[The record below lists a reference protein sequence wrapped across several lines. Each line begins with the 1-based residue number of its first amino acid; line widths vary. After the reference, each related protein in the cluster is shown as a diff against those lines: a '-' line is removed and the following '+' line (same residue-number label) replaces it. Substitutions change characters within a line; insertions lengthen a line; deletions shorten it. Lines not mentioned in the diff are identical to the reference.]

1 MKAPH
6 DAQSNRA
13 AHIPILITSSITPHD
28 TGVKLVDPQMRLY
41 HAIEAIEHWI
51 RVAPKAKFVLCDGSN
66 FDFRPIMNERFP
78 KTEIECLYFQNEQE
92 KIAQYGRGYGEGEI
106 IQFALNQSKHLGQ
119 ANAFAK
125 CSSKLWVANFTEC
138 LKEWQ
143 GDSLFSG
150 VFRNTFSP
158 TKPIEM
164 IQIDTR
170 FYVVKKSFYIENLCD
185 AHHKIGVTE
194 GFGLEDSFHLILLAE
209 KQEKYLFSVP
219 PVIKGV
225 GGGTGKYYKS
235 TRLRILKERL
245 RTAKIKQSLE
255 FRNLFN

>member
-1 MKAPH
+1 MKPTH
-6 DAQSNRA
+6 DAQSNQTT
-13 AHIPILITSSITPHD
+13 HLPILITSSITPHD
-28 TGVKLVDPQMRLY
+28 IGVKLADPRKRLY

-66 FDFRPIMNERFP
+66 FDFRPIINERFP
-78 KTEIECLYFQNEQE
+78 KIEIECMYFQNDQK

-106 IQFALNQSKHLGQ
+106 IQFALNQSKHLSQ
-119 ANAFAK
+119 SNVFAK
-125 CSSKLWVANFTEC
+125 CSSKLWVENFNEC

-150 VFRNTFSP
+150 VFRNAFSP

-164 IQIDTR
+164 IQVDTR
-170 FYVVKKSFYIENLCD
+170 FYVVEKRFYKDNLCD
-185 AHHKIGVTE
+185 AHHKIEVTK
-194 GFGLEDSFHLILLAE
+194 GFGLEDSFHRILLTE
-209 KQEKYLFSVP
+209 KKEKYLFSLP

-225 GGGTGKYYKS
+225 GGGTGEYYKS
-235 TRLRILKERL
+235 TWLRILKERL

-255 FRNLFN
+255 FRKLFN